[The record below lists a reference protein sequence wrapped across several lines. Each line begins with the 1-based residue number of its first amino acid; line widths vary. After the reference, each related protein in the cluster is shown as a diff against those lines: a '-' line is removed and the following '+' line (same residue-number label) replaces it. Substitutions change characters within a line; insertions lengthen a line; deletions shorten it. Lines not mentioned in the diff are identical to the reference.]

1 MKKDMK
7 IIDYF
12 IFLVNESLNVKFL
25 CMFWISLNNLMFLI
39 EFFYEI
45 VNEKNICFCYNL
57 YVFLFGIC
65 CYKYFD
71 VMLMIDDKFFGN
83 FEDIKE
89 CVFMFMDDEDNF
101 VINIFILLIFFDRF
115 VVIVIE

>member
-25 CMFWISLNNLMFLI
+25 CMFWICLNNLILLI

-45 VNEKNICFCYNL
+45 VIERNISFCYNL

-65 CYKYFD
+65 CYGCFV
-71 VMLMIDDKFFGN
+71 VMLMIDG
-83 FEDIKE
+83 
-89 CVFMFMDDEDNF
+89 MFLGSF
-101 VINIFILLIFFDRF
+101 
-115 VVIVIE
+115 